1 MIRTVSSFSL
11 VGFTVMVALAL
22 FGALAH
28 AEGPGPELQRA
39 IKEGVRFLKAQ
50 QRADGSW
57 DDADIEARTG
67 TTSLATLALLA
78 AGEPPVQG
86 EVASAL
92 KYLRGFTAND
102 LRSTYAVALQTMVFA
117 AADPAAYRAQIA
129 SNARWLQLGQIRP
142 GDRVNWPG
150 SWTYSPLKTRNG
162 DSSNTHYA
170 LLGLEAARDAG
181 VQVHPAVWALSRNF
195 WEQAQ
200 RQDGGW
206 GYTPNSAVRAT
217 GSMTCAGISS
227 LIITRPSMVRESL
240 SGNKV
245 QGCVPPPR
253 KRSAPKNPAMAG
265 EGHLHAGLDWLQQ
278 HLRVD
283 ENPGAG
289 QQWRYYY
296 LRDLQ
301 LAGRF
306 SRRRFFGEQ
315 DWYQKG
321 AEKLIQDQDAAG
333 GFWEGVGPVEG
344 QGRVVATSFA
354 LLFLSDRPP
363 PTLIV
368 KLRHGPGDDWNSDP
382 DDVSNL
388 VEVVSRDWR
397 HRLSWDVVDLT
408 GDGAAPRAPVLFL
421 NGHEAPELTK
431 EAKQALRRYVEL
443 GGFLFA
449 EACCGKAGFDRG
461 FRSLMQE
468 LFAGAEEALKPLD
481 EDHSI
486 WRIKYPLKPEAHQ
499 LWGIKIG
506 DRTAVVYSPLDL
518 SCFWNLAKSQPNHKL
533 VERALQVGQN
543 VVDYA
548 TGRKIPSQ

>member
-1 MIRTVSSFSL
+1 
-11 VGFTVMVALAL
+11 
-22 FGALAH
+22 
-28 AEGPGPELQRA
+28 
-39 IKEGVRFLKAQ
+39 VRFLKSQ

-57 DDADIEARTG
+57 ADADSESPTG

-78 AGEPPVQG
+78 AGEPPAQG

-117 AADPAAYRAQIA
+117 AADPGAYRTQIA
-129 SNARWLQLGQIRP
+129 NNARWLQLGQIRP
-142 GDRVNWPG
+142 GDRVRWPG
-150 SWTYSPLKTRNG
+150 AWTYSTAKTRNG
-162 DSSNTHYA
+162 DASNTHYA
-170 LLGLEAARDAG
+170 LLGLDAARDAG
-181 VQVHPAVWALSRNF
+181 VQVHPTVWALARNF
-195 WEQAQ
+195 WQQAQ

-206 GYTPNSAVRAT
+206 GYTPDPALRAT

-227 LIITRPSMVRESL
+227 LIITRPSTVRESL

-245 QGCVPPPR
+245 EGCVPPPR
-253 KRSAPKNPAMAG
+253 KRSAPRDPATAG
-265 EGHLHAGLDWLQQ
+265 DRQLYAALDWLRQ
-278 HLRVD
+278 HFRVD

-296 LRDLQ
+296 LHELHQ
-301 LAGRF
+301 AGRF
-306 SRRRFFGEQ
+306 TRRRFFGEH
-315 DWYQKG
+315 DWYLKG
-321 AEKLIQDQDAAG
+321 AEKLIQEQDSDG
-333 GFWEGVGPVEG
+333 GFWQGKGPVEGQG

-363 PTLIV
+363 PTLILKV
-368 KLRHGPGDDWNSDP
+368 RHGPGDDWNSDP

-388 VEVVSRDWR
+388 VEVVSRDWK

-408 GDGAAPRAPVLFL
+408 GDGDGDGAGAGAAPRAPILFL

-431 EAKQALRRYVEL
+431 EAKQALRRYVEQ
-443 GGFLFA
+443 GGFLLA

-481 EDHSI
+481 ENHPI
-486 WRIKYPLKPEAHQ
+486 WRIKYPLKSENHK
-499 LWGIKIG
+499 LWGVQLG
-506 DRTAVVYSPLDL
+506 DRTAVIYSPFDL
-518 SCFWNLAKSQPNHKL
+518 SCFWNLAKSQPHHKL
-533 VERALQVGQN
+533 VERALQVGHN
-543 VVDYA
+543 IVDYA
-548 TGRKIPSQ
+548 TGRRIPSQ